1 MWQQVYDPLHSSAL
15 SALVAAVPIIF
26 FLLGLTVLKLSGIK
40 SAVISLALAL
50 VIGCAVFG
58 LPVTAGAGSILYG
71 FLSGLWPIGWIV
83 LMAVWLYRISV
94 RSGGFEIVRSSI
106 SAISTDQRIQ
116 MLLIAFCFG
125 GFLEGAAG
133 FGIPIAICAALL
145 VSLGFNPLK
154 AAMFALIANVSSG
167 AYGAIGIPV
176 TTAATRGGVDLHG
189 LSTELVLVI
198 QIIAALIPV
207 LLVAI
212 QDGLRGIR
220 EVGLVALIVGLVYSG
235 GQSVLLAGLGN
246 PELVDVIP
254 PLLALVALA
263 LIMQKWQPKH
273 IFREPTAPTLEEVQA
288 EQKNKKS
295 TSAGEVI
302 KAWSPFIYLSVVIL
316 LWSTAF
322 KPLFAAKG
330 ALGFSNLSF
339 NIPGLHQSIQQ
350 VAPIVPA
357 PKAFDVTFTWN
368 IIGASGTAILV
379 AAIITIL
386 TSSISWGEAIEEL
399 GATWK
404 QLQTPIIMICL
415 VMSVANVMNY
425 AGMITSIA
433 LAVAAVGAIFP
444 LLSPIIGWIGVFVTG
459 SVVNNNILFAGL
471 QATTAQ
477 QIGVSQTLLV
487 ASNTA
492 GGVMAKI
499 VSPQSIA
506 IAAAA
511 VNSSGEESKITSMAI
526 KYSAALLVVTCVW
539 VYVLLWLIPSA
550 FWFGCPWRNP
560 RIGVRPPF
568 PLWGWGLARVLEDYC
583 LYTGGGVG
591 VFSDERGHIC

>member
-316 LWSTAF
+316 LWSTAM

-350 VAPIVPA
+350 AAPIVPA

-539 VYVLLWLIPSA
+539 VYVLSLVMPS
-550 FWFGCPWRNP
+550 
-560 RIGVRPPF
+560 
-568 PLWGWGLARVLEDYC
+568 
-583 LYTGGGVG
+583 
-591 VFSDERGHIC
+591 

>member
-1 MWQQVYDPLHSSAL
+1 MWQQVYDPLNSSAL

-316 LWSTAF
+316 LWSTAM

-511 VNSSGEESKITSMAI
+511 VNSAGEESKITSMAI
-526 KYSAALLVVTCVW
+526 KYSAALLAITCVW
-539 VYVLLWLIPSA
+539 VYVLSLVVA
-550 FWFGCPWRNP
+550 
-560 RIGVRPPF
+560 
-568 PLWGWGLARVLEDYC
+568 
-583 LYTGGGVG
+583 
-591 VFSDERGHIC
+591 

>member
-1 MWQQVYDPLHSSAL
+1 MHTAHTPPRAPLGWLYDTTRSRSIWTRKGTQYIMWQQVYDPLNSSAL

-50 VIGCAVFG
+50 VIGCAIFG
-58 LPVTAGAGSILYG
+58 MPVTAGAGSILYG
-71 FLSGLWPIGWIV
+71 FLSGMWPIGWIV

-106 SAISTDQRIQ
+106 SSISTDQRVQ

-212 QDGLRGIR
+212 QDGIRGIR

-235 GQSVLLAGLGN
+235 GQSALLAGLGN
-246 PELVDVIP
+246 PELVDIIP
-254 PLLALVALA
+254 PLLSLVALA

-273 IFREPTAPTLEEVQA
+273 IFREPTAPSLEEVQA
-288 EQKNKKS
+288 QQSVKH
-295 TSAGEVI
+295 TGGEI
-302 KAWSPFIYLSVVIL
+302 LKAWSPFVYLSVVIL
-316 LWSTAF
+316 LWSTAM
-322 KPLFAAKG
+322 KPLFAKNGLLA
-330 ALGFSNLSF
+330 FSNITF

-350 VAPIVPA
+350 AAPIVA
-357 PKAFDVTFTWN
+357 KPKPIDVAFTWN
-368 IIGASGTAILV
+368 ILGASGTAILV

-539 VYVLLWLIPSA
+539 VYVLSLVVA
-550 FWFGCPWRNP
+550 
-560 RIGVRPPF
+560 
-568 PLWGWGLARVLEDYC
+568 
-583 LYTGGGVG
+583 
-591 VFSDERGHIC
+591 

>member
-1 MWQQVYDPLHSSAL
+1 MSPGDSLANAQCTGKTPRKHTAHTVTRDTGKALWHTTIPPLVGWKGTQYIMWQQVYDPLNSSAL

-40 SAVISLALAL
+40 SAVISLVIAL
-50 VIGCAVFG
+50 VIGCAIFG
-58 LPVTAGAGSILYG
+58 MPVTAGAGSILYG
-71 FLSGLWPIGWIV
+71 FLSGMWPIGWIV

-106 SAISTDQRIQ
+106 SSISTDQRVQ

-176 TTAATRGGVDLHG
+176 TTAATRGGVDLHA
-189 LSTELVLVI
+189 LSIEMVLVI
-198 QIIAALIPV
+198 QIMAALIPV

-212 QDGLRGIR
+212 QDGIRGIR
-220 EVGLVALIVGLVYSG
+220 EVGLVALMVGVIYSG
-235 GQSVLLAGLGN
+235 GQSVLLAALGN
-246 PELVDVIP
+246 PELVDIIP

-263 LIMQKWQPKH
+263 LVMQKWQPKH
-273 IFREPTAPTLEEVQA
+273 IFREPTAPSLEEVQA
-288 EQKNKKS
+288 QQSVKHTGSE
-295 TSAGEVI
+295 I
-302 KAWSPFIYLSVVIL
+302 LKAWSPFVYLSVVIL
-316 LWSTAF
+316 LWSTAL
-322 KPLFAAKG
+322 KPVFAAKG
-330 ALGFSNLSF
+330 ALGFT
-339 NIPGLHQSIQQ
+339 NITFSLPWLHQSISQA
-350 VAPIVPA
+350 APIVA
-357 PKAFDVTFTWN
+357 TPKPIDVNYTWN
-368 IIGASGTAILV
+368 IVGASGTAILV
-379 AAIITIL
+379 ATIITIL
-386 TSSISWGEAIEEL
+386 TSKISWGEAIEEL

-404 QLQTPIIMICL
+404 QLQTPILMICL

-526 KYSAALLVVTCVW
+526 KYSAALLAITCVW
-539 VYVLLWLIPSA
+539 VYVLSL
-550 FWFGCPWRNP
+550 
-560 RIGVRPPF
+560 V
-568 PLWGWGLARVLEDYC
+568 GL
-583 LYTGGGVG
+583 
-591 VFSDERGHIC
+591 

>member
-1 MWQQVYDPLHSSAL
+1 MHTAHTPPHASLGRFCGTTQSRPWARKGTQYIMWQQVYDPLNSSAL

-50 VIGCAVFG
+50 VIGCGIFG
-58 LPVTAGAGSILYG
+58 MPVTAGAGSILYG
-71 FLSGLWPIGWIV
+71 FLSGMWPIGWIV

-106 SAISTDQRIQ
+106 SSISTDQRIQ

-176 TTAATRGGVDLHG
+176 TTAAIRGGVDLHA
-189 LSTELVLVI
+189 LSIEMVLVI
-198 QIIAALIPV
+198 QIMAALIPV

-212 QDGLRGIR
+212 QDGIRGIR
-220 EVGLVALIVGLVYSG
+220 EVGLVALMVGVIYSG
-235 GQSVLLAGLGN
+235 GQSVLLAALGN
-246 PELVDVIP
+246 PELVDIIP

-263 LIMQKWQPKH
+263 LVMQKWQPKH
-273 IFREPTAPTLEEVQA
+273 IFREPTAPSLEEVQA
-288 EQKNKKS
+288 QQSVKHTGSE
-295 TSAGEVI
+295 I
-302 KAWSPFIYLSVVIL
+302 LKAWSPFVYLSVVIL
-316 LWSTAF
+316 LWSTAM
-322 KPLFAAKG
+322 KPLFAKG
-330 ALGFSNLSF
+330 GLLAFSNITF
-339 NIPGLHQSIQQ
+339 PVPWLHQTIQQ
-350 VAPIVPA
+350 TAPIVA
-357 PKAFDVTFTWN
+357 TPKAIDVTYTWN

-399 GATWK
+399 GGTWK
-404 QLQTPIIMICL
+404 QLQTPILMICL

-459 SVVNNNILFAGL
+459 SVVNSNILFAGL
-471 QATTAQ
+471 QATTAH
-477 QIGVSQTLLV
+477 QIGVSQTLLI

-526 KYSAALLVVTCVW
+526 KYSAILLAITCVW
-539 VYVLLWLIPSA
+539 SYVLSLVVS
-550 FWFGCPWRNP
+550 
-560 RIGVRPPF
+560 
-568 PLWGWGLARVLEDYC
+568 
-583 LYTGGGVG
+583 
-591 VFSDERGHIC
+591 

>member
-50 VIGCAVFG
+50 VIGCAIFG
-58 LPVTAGAGSILYG
+58 MPITAGAGSILYG
-71 FLSGLWPIGWIV
+71 FLSGMWPIGWIV

-106 SAISTDQRIQ
+106 SSISTDQRIQ

-176 TTAATRGGVDLHG
+176 TTAATRGGVDLHA
-189 LSTELVLVI
+189 LSIEMVLVI
-198 QIIAALIPV
+198 QIMAALIPV

-220 EVGLVALIVGLVYSG
+220 EVGLVALIVGLIYSG

-246 PELVDVIP
+246 PELVDIIP
-254 PLLALVALA
+254 PLLALIALA
-263 LIMQKWQPKH
+263 LIMQKWQPKN
-273 IFREPTAPTLEEVQA
+273 IFREPTAPSLEEVEAQ
-288 EQKNKKS
+288 QSVKH
-295 TSAGEVI
+295 TGGEI
-302 KAWSPFIYLSVVIL
+302 LKAWSPFVYLSVVIL
-316 LWSTAF
+316 LWSTAM
-322 KPLFAAKG
+322 KPLFAKG
-330 ALGFSNLSF
+330 GLLAFSNITF
-339 NIPGLHQSIQQ
+339 PVPWLHQTIQQ
-350 VAPIVPA
+350 TAPIVA
-357 PKAFDVTFTWN
+357 TPKAIDVTYTWN

-539 VYVLLWLIPSA
+539 VYVLSLVMPS
-550 FWFGCPWRNP
+550 
-560 RIGVRPPF
+560 
-568 PLWGWGLARVLEDYC
+568 
-583 LYTGGGVG
+583 
-591 VFSDERGHIC
+591 

>member
-1 MWQQVYDPLHSSAL
+1 MWQQVYDPLNSSAL

-316 LWSTAF
+316 LWSTAM

-511 VNSSGEESKITSMAI
+511 VNSAGEESKITSMAI
-526 KYSAALLVVTCVW
+526 KYSAALLAITCVW
-539 VYVLLWLIPSA
+539 VYVLSL
-550 FWFGCPWRNP
+550 
-560 RIGVRPPF
+560 V
-568 PLWGWGLARVLEDYC
+568 GL
-583 LYTGGGVG
+583 
-591 VFSDERGHIC
+591 

>member
-302 KAWSPFIYLSVVIL
+302 KAWSPFVYLSVVIL
-316 LWSTAF
+316 LWSTAL

-330 ALGFSNLSF
+330 ALGFTNLSF
-339 NIPGLHQSIQQ
+339 NIPWVHQSIQQ
-350 VAPIVPA
+350 AAPIVPT
-357 PKAFDVTFTWN
+357 PKAFDVVFTWN

-539 VYVLLWLIPSA
+539 VYVLSLVMPS
-550 FWFGCPWRNP
+550 
-560 RIGVRPPF
+560 
-568 PLWGWGLARVLEDYC
+568 
-583 LYTGGGVG
+583 
-591 VFSDERGHIC
+591 